1 MFIHQKR
8 IILNFNS
15 YLFLF
20 RSSLFPNL
28 FITCLGR
35 ERKNVGEG
43 TVKVVICLDLAIKLG
58 NGRAVTFVLESAD
71 ALHGRLS
78 LPPLRQGIFLIHATM
93 RCTRANKQELSQRGV
108 ERPLAFSPATGRKTS
123 GDKLRDNEHNNCY
136 FYLLSENETES
147 GSSGFYRPPTGG
159 GQSSPIRRVD
169 TSSTRFPSFALSVN
183 LAYLGL
189 DPCPLVDSYYADKFR
204 THTIRFLP
212 SKRAAIAGDIYRF
225 KKSFEIFSTR

>member
-93 RCTRANKQELSQRGV
+93 RCTRANKHELSQRGV
-108 ERPLAFSPATGRKTS
+108 ERPLAFSFFFSLLQPVVKRPGTSYATMNIITVTFTFFQRTKPRAALPGFTV
-123 GDKLRDNEHNNCY
+123 LRLAAASRARSVESIPRLRAS
-136 FYLLSENETES
+136 LLSRS
-147 GSSGFYRPPTGG
+147 R
-159 GQSSPIRRVD
+159 
-169 TSSTRFPSFALSVN
+169 
-183 LAYLGL
+183 
-189 DPCPLVDSYYADKFR
+189 
-204 THTIRFLP
+204 
-212 SKRAAIAGDIYRF
+212 
-225 KKSFEIFSTR
+225 

>member
-1 MFIHQKR
+1 MFIHQKQ

-20 RSSLFPNL
+20 CSSLFPNL

-123 GDKLRDNEHNNCY
+123 GTSYATMNIITVTFTFFQRTKPRAALPGFTVLRLAAASRARSVESIPRLRAS
-136 FYLLSENETES
+136 LLSRS
-147 GSSGFYRPPTGG
+147 R
-159 GQSSPIRRVD
+159 
-169 TSSTRFPSFALSVN
+169 
-183 LAYLGL
+183 
-189 DPCPLVDSYYADKFR
+189 
-204 THTIRFLP
+204 
-212 SKRAAIAGDIYRF
+212 
-225 KKSFEIFSTR
+225 